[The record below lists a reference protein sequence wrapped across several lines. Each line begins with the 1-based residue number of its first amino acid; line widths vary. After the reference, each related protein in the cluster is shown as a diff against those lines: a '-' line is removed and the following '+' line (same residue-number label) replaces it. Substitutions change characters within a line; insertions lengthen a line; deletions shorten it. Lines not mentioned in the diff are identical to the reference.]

1 LAQST
6 PPEPSE
12 VGQQRSIG
20 AILRGRGDP
29 VRPPHGDVELP
40 APLPA
45 ADEAT
50 VAPAPAGPESGANVA
65 VDRDSLTQAWGDG
78 VLHGLSARA
87 KALYS
92 AGRFVGSDG
101 SGAQFALPNA
111 AHRDRCL
118 DRVAEVETALTA
130 HFGTPIRLVLT
141 VDGPE
146 EQEPPSS
153 NGPPLISGPGGTG
166 GAGEATEAVLEEE
179 DPAVFDTTQGADEQ
193 QASAVD
199 RLLRT
204 FPGASEIAE

>member
-1 LAQST
+1 M
-6 PPEPSE
+6 
-12 VGQQRSIG
+12 
-20 AILRGRGDP
+20 
-29 VRPPHGDVELP
+29 
-40 APLPA
+40 
-45 ADEAT
+45 
-50 VAPAPAGPESGANVA
+50 
-65 VDRDSLTQAWGDG
+65 DRDSLTQAWGDG

-101 SGAQFALPNA
+101 SGAEFALPNA

-118 DRVAEVETALTA
+118 DRVAEVEAALTA

-141 VDGPE
+141 VEGPE
-146 EQEPPSS
+146 GPPSS
-153 NGPPLISGPGGTG
+153 NGAPLLSGNDVTDGVRET
-166 GAGEATEAVLEEE
+166 TEAAVEEE
-179 DPAVFDTTQGADEQ
+179 DPAVFETAQGADEQ